1 MRWLLV
7 LNLYDESGKRSNLS
21 LLTVGA
27 IAIVV
32 VASILGNV
40 YTYQLFSRAVR
51 SLENKV
57 ATLETRISALT
68 DILGSFNETSIGN
81 ISLSELYAEVKDSV
95 VLIRVETAQGFVAG
109 SGFAYNYSG
118 QMVINT
124 NYHVIEG
131 ATSIAVTFRNGHAYS
146 ADVLG
151 FDPYVDFAVLQ
162 VDAPPEEFVPL
173 LISSSS
179 LLKVGDFVIAVGNPY
194 ELVGSMTTGIVSQ
207 LGRAVPEDLAGGYA
221 IADVVQISAPINP
234 GNSGGPLLNS
244 KGQVVGIT
252 FAIIENSYG
261 VGFAIPSDTI
271 LREIAWLARGDSYPH
286 SWMGVTGTDMT
297 YELAQEIGTTT
308 TYGWRIVNVLFPSP
322 AHNAG
327 LESGDIIVAI
337 DETQT
342 INGDDISSYLERYT
356 SPGQQITLKVERT
369 RSEIAL
375 TLELGTRPPP

>member
-1 MRWLLV
+1 MH
-7 LNLYDESGKRSNLS
+7 DGSDKRPGLS

-27 IAIVV
+27 ITIVV
-32 VASILGNV
+32 VASILGNI
-40 YTYQLFSRAVR
+40 YTYQLFSREVR
-51 SLENKV
+51 TLENKV
-57 ATLETRISALT
+57 STLETRISALT
-68 DILGSFNETSIGN
+68 DALGDYNETSLGN

-109 SGFAYNYSG
+109 SGFVYNYSG
-118 QMVINT
+118 QMIINT

-131 ATSIAVTFRNGHAYS
+131 AMSIAVTFRNGHAYS

-151 FDPYVDFAVLQ
+151 SDPYVDYAVLQ
-162 VDAPPEEFVPL
+162 VDAPPEEFQPL

-179 LLKVGDFVIAVGNPY
+179 LLDVGDFVIAVGNPY

-207 LGRAVPEDLAGGYA
+207 LGRAVPEDLAGGYT

-234 GNSGGPLLNS
+234 GNSGGPLLNA

-271 LREIAWLARGDSYPH
+271 LREIAWLTRGDSYPH
-286 SWMGVTGTDMT
+286 SWIGVTGTDMT
-297 YELAQEIGTTT
+297 YELAHDIGTPT
-308 TYGWRIVNVLFPSP
+308 TYGWHIVEVLFPSP
-322 AHNAG
+322 AHTAG
-327 LESGDIIVAI
+327 LKSGDIILAI
-337 DETQT
+337 NETQM

-356 SPGQQITLKVERT
+356 SPGQLITLKVERALV
-369 RSEIAL
+369 EIAL
-375 TLELGTRPPP
+375 TLQLGTRPPL

>member
-1 MRWLLV
+1 MHDGADRH
-7 LNLYDESGKRSNLS
+7 SGLS

-51 SLENKV
+51 TLENKV

-68 DILGSFNETSIGN
+68 DVLGDFNETSLGN
-81 ISLSELYAEVKDSV
+81 VSLSELYAEVKDSV

-109 SGFAYNYSG
+109 SGFVYNYSG
-118 QMVINT
+118 HMVINT

-131 ATSIAVTFRNGHAYS
+131 AMSIAVTFRNGHAYS
-146 ADVLG
+146 AEVLG
-151 FDPYVDFAVLQ
+151 SDPYVDYAVLQ
-162 VDAPPEEFVPL
+162 VDAPSEEFLPL
-173 LISSSS
+173 LIGSSS
-179 LLKVGDFVIAVGNPY
+179 LLNVGDLVIAVGNPY

-207 LGRAVPEDLAGGYA
+207 LGRAVPEDLAGGYT

-234 GNSGGPLLNS
+234 GNSGGPLLNA

-286 SWMGVTGTDMT
+286 SWIGVTGTDMT
-297 YELAQEIGTTT
+297 YELAQEIGTST
-308 TYGWRIVNVLFPSP
+308 TYGWRVVQVLFPSP
-322 AHNAG
+322 AHTAG
-327 LESGDIIVAI
+327 LEGGDIVLAI
-337 DETQT
+337 NETQM

-356 SPGQQITLKVERT
+356 SPGQQITLKVERALV
-369 RSEIAL
+369 EMAL
-375 TLELGTRPPP
+375 TLQLGTRPPP

>member
-1 MRWLLV
+1 LHDGADRH
-7 LNLYDESGKRSNLS
+7 SGLS

-51 SLENKV
+51 TLENKV

-68 DILGSFNETSIGN
+68 DVLGDFNETSLGN
-81 ISLSELYAEVKDSV
+81 VSLSELYAEVKDSV

-109 SGFAYNYSG
+109 SGFVYNYSG
-118 QMVINT
+118 HMVINT

-131 ATSIAVTFRNGHAYS
+131 AMSIAVTFRNGHAYS
-146 ADVLG
+146 AEVLG
-151 FDPYVDFAVLQ
+151 SDPYVDYAVLQ
-162 VDAPPEEFVPL
+162 VDAPSEEFLPL
-173 LISSSS
+173 LIGSSS
-179 LLKVGDFVIAVGNPY
+179 LLNVGDLVIAVGNPY

-207 LGRAVPEDLAGGYA
+207 LGRAVPEDLAGGYT

-234 GNSGGPLLNS
+234 GNSGGPLLNA

-286 SWMGVTGTDMT
+286 SWIGVTGTDMT
-297 YELAQEIGTTT
+297 YELAQEIGTST
-308 TYGWRIVNVLFPSP
+308 TYGWRVVQVLFPSP
-322 AHNAG
+322 AHTAG
-327 LESGDIIVAI
+327 LEGGDIVLAI
-337 DETQT
+337 NETQM

-356 SPGQQITLKVERT
+356 SPGQQITLKVERALV
-369 RSEIAL
+369 EMAL
-375 TLELGTRPPP
+375 TLQLGTRPPP